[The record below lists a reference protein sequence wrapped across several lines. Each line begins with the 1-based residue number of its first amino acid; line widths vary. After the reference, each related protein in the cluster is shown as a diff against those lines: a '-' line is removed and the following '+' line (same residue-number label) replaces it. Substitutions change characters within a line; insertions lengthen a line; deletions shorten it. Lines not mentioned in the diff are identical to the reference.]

1 MFEFFSLNRTYRI
14 LQGLDTAA
22 PGIICRIIEQETITF
37 LFDIFFAFF
46 QLFNFLF
53 QIIELFFDCLLT
65 KNQFFKLVL
74 NLR

>member
-1 MFEFFSLNRTYRI
+1 MGAES
-14 LQGLDTAA
+14 
-22 PGIICRIIEQETITF
+22 F